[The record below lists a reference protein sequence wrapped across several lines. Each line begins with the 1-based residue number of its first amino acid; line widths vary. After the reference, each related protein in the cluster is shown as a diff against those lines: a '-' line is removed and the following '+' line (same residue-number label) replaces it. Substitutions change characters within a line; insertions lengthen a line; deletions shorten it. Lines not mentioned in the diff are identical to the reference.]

1 MVDKEIEQRVN
12 IKFLVKLRKT
22 ATETFIVLREVY
34 GKDALSRAR
43 VFAWHKRFSEGI
55 EDVEDEEELNID
67 QETVRHIRT
76 VVECRESFVFPWC
89 YYILHFVQHREGL

>member
-12 IKFLVKLRKT
+12 IKFLVKLKKT

-43 VFAWHKRFSEGI
+43 VFAWHKRFSEGV

-67 QETVRHIRT
+67 EETVRHSKQWLSVRIF
-76 VVECRESFVFPWC
+76 VVLLYATFCEAYRRFMQ
-89 YYILHFVQHREGL
+89 Y

>member
-12 IKFLVKLRKT
+12 IKFLVKLKKT

-43 VFAWHKRFSEGI
+43 VFAWHKRFSEGR

-67 QETVRHIRT
+67 EETVRHTGT
-76 VVECRESFVFPWC
+76 VVEC
-89 YYILHFVQHREGL
+89 Q

>member
-12 IKFLVKLRKT
+12 IKFFVKLKKT
-22 ATETFIVLREVY
+22 PTETFCVLREVY
-34 GKDALSRAR
+34 GKDALSKAR

-67 QETVRHIRT
+67 EETVRHIRN
-76 VVECRESFVFPWC
+76 S
-89 YYILHFVQHREGL
+89 G